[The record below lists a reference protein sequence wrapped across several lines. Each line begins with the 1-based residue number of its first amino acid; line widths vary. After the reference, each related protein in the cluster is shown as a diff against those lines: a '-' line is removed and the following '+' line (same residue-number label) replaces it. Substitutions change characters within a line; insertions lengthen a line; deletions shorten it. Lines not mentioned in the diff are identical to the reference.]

1 MPHGDHA
8 MNPSLFSPTNVI
20 VQGITGT
27 HGAFHTRNMVKYGTN
42 IVAGTSPTKAGTKL
56 DDIPV
61 YASIRDIQKDFS
73 VDASVI
79 FVPAPF
85 AKSAMIEA
93 INAQVALIIC
103 ITENIPVHDMLAVRA
118 HNESTGSHSTII
130 GPNCPG
136 VLTPGGSLL
145 GIIPA
150 GLSQRG
156 DTAIV
161 SRSGTLTY
169 EAMDLLT
176 RHGFGQKLI
185 IGIGGDMIRGSGFVD
200 CMKLFEADPE
210 ITRIV
215 MIGEI
220 GGTDEIA
227 AADYIKESVTKPVYA
242 YIAGHSAPSGI
253 QMGHAGAI
261 LGTNKLETA
270 AAKTDYLSRNGVT
283 TAQSITELIAKVK

>member
-1 MPHGDHA
+1 M
-8 MNPSLFSPTNVI
+8 
-20 VQGITGT
+20 
-27 HGAFHTRNMVKYGTN
+27 
-42 IVAGTSPTKAGTKL
+42 
-56 DDIPV
+56 
-61 YASIRDIQKDFS
+61 
-73 VDASVI
+73 
-79 FVPAPF
+79 
-85 AKSAMIEA
+85 
-93 INAQVALIIC
+93 IC

-200 CMKLFEADPE
+200 CLKLFEADPE

-270 AAKTDYLSRNGVT
+270 AAKTDYLSRSGVT